1 MPIREFE
8 SVFSFYPPQPRCV
21 DEEAF
26 VKTQPSTFSGFS
38 MVELVVVLG
47 IIAVVS
53 TITIPMGIS
62 YIRNYEVIGGAQNVA
77 SQMQQC
83 RSQAVRRNS
92 RRGLLLNFDYP
103 TAGRYQ
109 FTTLDEDPVNGGW
122 DGGVYPANPLVF
134 DPSNRDYGSA
144 PTPPDNVA
152 SPGGGLPS
160 PHGVVVSLPQGM
172 EFVGGQQYGSL
183 LCRVDGSV
191 EAVRANN
198 VGARV
203 VQEVGLNW
211 EVEVRHPDYDLTRTI
226 RISRNGRVVI
236 DNP

>member
-1 MPIREFE
+1 MNGNRRR
-8 SVFSFYPPQPRCV
+8 SL
-21 DEEAF
+21 
-26 VKTQPSTFSGFS
+26 GFS
-38 MVELVVVLG
+38 IVELVVVMA

-62 YIRNYEVIGGAQNVA
+62 YIRNYEVIGAAQNVA
-77 SQMQQC
+77 SQMQMS
-83 RSQAVRRNS
+83 RAQAVRRNS

-122 DGGVYPANPLVF
+122 DGGIYPANPGVF
-134 DPSNRDYGSA
+134 DPANRDYGLA
-144 PTPPDNVA
+144 PNPPDNVA

-172 EFVGGQQYGSL
+172 EFVGGKQYGSL

-211 EVEVRHPDYDLTRTI
+211 EVEVRHPEYGLTRTI

>member
-8 SVFSFYPPQPRCV
+8 SVFSFYPPQPRRV

-38 MVELVVVLG
+38 MVELVVVLA

-62 YIRNYEVIGGAQNVA
+62 YIRNYEVIGAAQNVA

-103 TAGRYQ
+103 SVGRYQ

-122 DGGVYPANPLVF
+122 DGGVYPANPGVF
-134 DPSNRDYGSA
+134 DPANRTYGIA
-144 PTPPDNVA
+144 PTPPDNIV

-160 PHGVVVSLPQGM
+160 PHGVVVSLPLGM
-172 EFVGGQQYGSL
+172 EFIGGKQYGSL

-191 EAVRANN
+191 EAVNAGN
-198 VGARV
+198 VAAQV

-211 EVEVRHPDYDLTRTI
+211 EVEVRHPDYGLTRTI
-226 RISRNGRVVI
+226 TISRNGRVAI